1 MLPRSLIRRS
11 VIHQL
16 RRPYNHRWTHTSQP
30 SSGRR
35 YFWTHLLAG
44 VTGGLVVIGAGEPF
58 NHVEPLAHT
67 DLKKIRTPAGYTYYH
82 FSGLK
87 RVVDA
92 SKQLRGYLEQTKQSV
107 VNKHPNEALNY
118 LRQLVKSYV
127 AVVPGSGFAV
137 DKLFDSVG
145 EVIEEH
151 HKEASEILAKAQAE
165 VEGIVKQKDQLTNTE
180 LAARI
185 MAVIGKHMNEI
196 GKLGAKAGG
205 PLFQPVI
212 DRLPE
217 KFYFTEKVD
226 QSVGMLK
233 TFFEKGKGK
242 D

>member
-1 MLPRSLIRRS
+1 MLPTSLIRRS

-16 RRPYNHRWTHTSQP
+16 RRPYNYRWNHTSQP

-44 VTGGLVVIGAGEPF
+44 VTGGLVVIGAG
-58 NHVEPLAHT
+58 
-67 DLKKIRTPAGYTYYH
+67 YTYYH

-92 SKQLRGYLEQTKQSV
+92 SKQLRVYLEQTKQSV

-145 EVIEEH
+145 EIIEEH
-151 HKEASEILAKAQAE
+151 QKEASEILANAQAE

-185 MAVIGKHMNEI
+185 MAVVGKHMNEI

-205 PLFQPVI
+205 PVLQPVI

-217 KFYFTEKVD
+217 KVDFTEKVD

-233 TFFEKGKGK
+233 TFFDKGKRK

>member
-1 MLPRSLIRRS
+1 MLPTSLIRRS

-16 RRPYNHRWTHTSQP
+16 RRPYNYRWNHTSQP

-44 VTGGLVVIGAGEPF
+44 VTGGLVVIGAG
-58 NHVEPLAHT
+58 
-67 DLKKIRTPAGYTYYH
+67 YTYYH

-92 SKQLRGYLEQTKQSV
+92 SKQLRVYLEQTKQSV
-107 VNKHPNEALNY
+107 ANKHPNEDLNY
-118 LRQLVKSYV
+118 LRQLVKFYV

-137 DKLFDSVG
+137 DRLFDTVG
-145 EVIEEH
+145 EIIEEH
-151 HKEASEILAKAQAE
+151 QKEASEILANALSE
-165 VEGIVKQKDQLTNTE
+165 VEGILKQKDQLTNTE

-185 MAVIGKHMNEI
+185 MAVVGKHLNEI

-205 PLFQPVI
+205 PLLQPVI

-217 KFYFTEKVD
+217 KVYLTEKVD

-233 TFFEKGKGK
+233 TFFDKGKRK

>member
-1 MLPRSLIRRS
+1 MLPTSLIRRS

-16 RRPYNHRWTHTSQP
+16 RRPYNYRWNHTSQP

-44 VTGGLVVIGAGEPF
+44 ITGGLVVIGA
-58 NHVEPLAHT
+58 
-67 DLKKIRTPAGYTYYH
+67 DSKIRTPAGYTYYH

-92 SKQLRGYLEQTKQSV
+92 SKQLRVYLEQTKQSV

-145 EVIEEH
+145 EIIEEH
-151 HKEASEILAKAQAE
+151 HKEASEILANAQAE

-185 MAVIGKHMNEI
+185 MAVVGKHMNEI

-205 PLFQPVI
+205 PVLQPVI
-212 DRLPE
+212 DILPE
-217 KFYFTEKVD
+217 KVYFTEKVD

-233 TFFEKGKGK
+233 TFLDRGKGK

>member
-1 MLPRSLIRRS
+1 MLPTSLIRRS

-16 RRPYNHRWTHTSQP
+16 RRPYNYRWNHTSQP

-44 VTGGLVVIGAGEPF
+44 VTGGLVVIGAG
-58 NHVEPLAHT
+58 
-67 DLKKIRTPAGYTYYH
+67 YTYYH

-92 SKQLRGYLEQTKQSV
+92 SKQLRVYLEQTKQSV
-107 VNKHPNEALNY
+107 ANKHPNEALNY
-118 LRQLVKSYV
+118 LRQLAKSYV

-145 EVIEEH
+145 EIVEEH
-151 HKEASEILAKAQAE
+151 QKEASEILANAQAE
-165 VEGIVKQKDQLTNTE
+165 VEGILKQKDQLTNTE

-185 MAVIGKHMNEI
+185 MAVVGKHLNEI

-205 PLFQPVI
+205 PLLQPVI

-217 KFYFTEKVD
+217 KVYLTEKVD

-233 TFFEKGKGK
+233 TFFDRGKGK